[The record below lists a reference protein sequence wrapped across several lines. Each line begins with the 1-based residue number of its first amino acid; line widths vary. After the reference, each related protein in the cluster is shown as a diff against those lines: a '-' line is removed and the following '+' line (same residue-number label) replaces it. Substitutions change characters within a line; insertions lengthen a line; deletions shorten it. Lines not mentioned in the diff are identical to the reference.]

1 MTNHL
6 LNQYLHIMFLCQI
19 LFTRPAS
26 SFTYFSHKSASFM
39 KGSWKKQLRN
49 FMQMSSPRGTAP
61 GSKFE
66 SWYQRTVQVLDTD
79 GGLSQIP
86 LDESFSSNVGRIGK
100 SNVTFRAKA
109 WESKSLRYARLISFV
124 GEGYDVFNFMAIPKA
139 GLDIPILG
147 IDVVSL
153 PSKQWRK
160 SCFAEM
166 RNRGRLRFEMIT
178 WVISTHVPVYM

>member
-6 LNQYLHIMFLCQI
+6 LNQSLQIMFLCQI
-19 LFTRPAS
+19 FFAKPAS
-26 SFTYFSHKSASFM
+26 SFSHLSHKSASFVEESLR
-39 KGSWKKQLRN
+39 KPLRN
-49 FMQMSSPRGTAP
+49 IIQMSLTRGTAP

-66 SWYQRTVQVLDTD
+66 SWYQRTVEVLDTD
-79 GGLSQIP
+79 GDLTQIP
-86 LDESFSSNVGRIGK
+86 LNEEFSSNVGRIGK

-124 GEGYDVFNFMAIPKA
+124 GEGYDVFNFMAIPRA

-153 PSKQWRK
+153 PSK
-160 SCFAEM
+160 
-166 RNRGRLRFEMIT
+166 
-178 WVISTHVPVYM
+178 P